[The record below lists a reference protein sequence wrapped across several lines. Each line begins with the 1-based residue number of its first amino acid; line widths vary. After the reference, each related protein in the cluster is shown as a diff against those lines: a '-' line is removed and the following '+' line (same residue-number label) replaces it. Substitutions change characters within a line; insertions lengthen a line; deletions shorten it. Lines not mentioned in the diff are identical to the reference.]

1 MSPIRS
7 SKNSSRSVTL
17 YAHFTRYPTAS
28 PTSVQTSVSPL
39 TIAELTDYFTTAN
52 DQLYHLLDKD
62 TELYH
67 IVHVIEVLTNSNR
80 TLNDLRIR
88 QEQYM
93 LSQFQLA
100 LQNGLQGRLLPLV
113 EQ

>member
-1 MSPIRS
+1 M
-7 SKNSSRSVTL
+7 
-17 YAHFTRYPTAS
+17 
-28 PTSVQTSVSPL
+28 
-39 TIAELTDYFTTAN
+39 IAELTNYFTTAN

-67 IVHVIEVLTNSNR
+67 IVHAIKVLANLNR
-80 TLNDLRIR
+80 TLDDLRIQ

-100 LQNGLQGRLLPLV
+100 FTEWITRMPLTIG
-113 EQ
+113 